1 LRRDVRFTRRWRSL
15 RQDQLT
21 REDIRQVTQI
31 ETEKHAFQAVIEMPY
46 QAVDCF
52 SRTDPVVVPARTL
65 LSQLL

>member
-1 LRRDVRFTRRWRSL
+1 LVYFK
-15 RQDQLT
+15 Q
-21 REDIRQVTQI
+21 EAKA
-31 ETEKHAFQAVIEMPY
+31 KHAFQAVIEIPY